1 MAKNPTKDKYSSI
14 PRTGLRYPKV
24 IHTPPGTQSYY
35 DPHEETIYAAAGENP
50 SVMQHEMFHH
60 WQNLNRGL
68 QVGPVRD
75 VPITAKNP
83 GEYYNRRQA
92 DIQDASNKFLKKN
105 PSFVNIPFNL
115 LYNKEVEP
123 SMYYYPEYAEG
134 EAEEYENYV
143 QRGGQSIFPEYAK
156 GGPVYNWIPPNYP
169 RVGARNEQ
177 GGWLEKY
184 ANGGTIEDQKIPTPT
199 TPSYYPDY
207 PDRTLTNYQMG
218 TPKAPMYAAGSTVW
232 TKQTTPTWVA
242 GTPTP
247 TATQNFR
254 NDRSLN
260 TDRYRIGDVVPTGM
274 DYKSPAAGTYDYSKD
289 IQPYHTMRLH
299 APTTTKMAR
308 NGGAITNKYKKRVG
322 IPYAINPGI
331 SDAGMY
337 VGPTTQRG
345 ITFADGGDVPP
356 YITSD
361 PKEFAER
368 KQAYNDSLNLY
379 NYSILQAKNYFN
391 EPNPNKYSRYNKREA
406 VERMN
411 SDRSIYN
418 SLSNSSSD
426 IYGNKVSDLQKRTN
440 YLPIGQRYLGE
451 GSNYIF
457 EKPVQK
463 VIFNPEIA
471 KMPMRGI
478 PPLNV
483 NVKADV
489 KGRPTYRNWNTGE
502 LMYDIP
508 EHLKIGSNWRSPEKK
523 ADGGDIPPFYVS
535 NPNDPRL
542 KSYNDSLDLFKSY
555 GTAMNKLKK
564 DLKAEGRSL
573 KHIDIIPFKTSPY
586 VDDYKDDKI
595 LPIGFSR
602 DTEAVDFP
610 EYIWSTPIYK
620 KPVQPIIYQ
629 PKPDTPTPDTST
641 RPTYSKVPLMPMR
654 GMPST
659 SIKEAVPQ
667 KVTVPKT
674 KLLPP
679 QYMDTR
685 GEWSSTPQVPPGY
698 TPEQLLKMG
707 YRAPQKKANGGWL
720 DSYEEGGEVDLNKPY
735 LNPATVQSVLAK
747 ANQPVTTTTGRVIST
762 PASRE
767 KERREKVIAK
777 NPSKYSIE
785 DYKQGIKEPGLENGI
800 LQDPIA
806 LAAALTAGEVT
817 LGAIALSQVPRMFL
831 GNLAS
836 EATAGLTDVG
846 KYLTRNTALKNAY
859 KINPFA
865 LNLEKKLA
873 NENVMI
879 RGLGEEGL
887 KDALN
892 SKLLKSPDLNDPN
905 IYWTDKFNVANNY
918 AGYEGNKTFATYPKT
933 EPVFSDRYAGD
944 MSAMN
949 EWIQKSSYLP
959 TDKANFYKQHWLKGY
974 KEVNTPTQLPGSP
987 NAQQA
992 GFIDLKGAFQKYP
1005 KGPLTQEE
1013 IIAYKNS
1020 PQYKQVTEEHSNL
1033 VNKYGD
1039 SWQLPNYMEDA
1050 LQQSIATGNR
1060 RRVNP
1065 TLYGGRNWGATDY
1078 IIAGLAG
1085 TAYPGYLGITGL
1097 AFSPPAVKNKVL
1109 NSAGITSTPGVLS
1122 SKDTTINITNRPMD
1136 FAKVNETADG
1146 QVIIGGEF
1154 IEGNN
1159 NTVRKAKDWLTAT
1172 DTYSDK
1178 EYSSKDIQSFYG
1190 IENGKFKVGKASEFK
1205 PNTEIVPRRFGATNI
1220 SQAILN
1226 EGAMRLLDKEGN
1238 PIYQN
1243 TPNTGKFILYS
1254 PSTKESEFNYINTG
1268 KSGVDK
1274 INKFLKKNKDA
1285 QYIHLDNGR
1294 YEFYGLNPEGLSG
1307 QDFRDYYQQD
1317 LEREGNPGYNMIIK
1331 KNGGMIT
1338 SPAAI
1343 GVGALQQSNQKK
1355 NGGWLDNL

>member
-184 ANGGTIEDQKIPTPT
+184 ANGGDTNNSVRESTNVVLPVKQTLVNPNNPVEVANSLLKQYNVKVDSTGNILKDIGLPSAAYYNPITRTINYKNPNYLNVSPEENKELQVMRYIGMVADELPHAIQADSLGVLPFLGKIAYEGIKDPTNERYRTKGTLEHHAHKILQPTLANKVYNHTPFSSMIQKMKKSAVNKKANGGTIEDQRIPTPT

-218 TPKAPMYAAGSTVW
+218 TLKAPMYAAGSTVW

-308 NGGAITNKYKKRVG
+308 NGGQVTEEYKKRAG

-345 ITFADGGDVPP
+345 ITFADGGDVLP

-629 PKPDTPTPDTST
+629 PKPDTPT

-707 YRAPQKKANGGWL
+707 YRAPQKKADGGWL

-735 LNPATVQSVLAK
+735 LNPAMVQAVLAK

-785 DYKQGIKEPGLENGI
+785 DYKQGIKEPGLE
-800 LQDPIA
+800 DA
-806 LAAALTAGEVT
+806 T
-817 LGAIALSQVPRMFL
+817 LEAIDALSMLSGAGYLGKKGVELGVKEIGKGVKNLIYKGVDPMFYNPTEKIKSFVPNIL
-831 GNLAS
+831 GTEKDKIKRVEKIIRDSGITGSYRKAHNRLDAWRVGLGLPQKYNTFKKTGENTFAINPEFFRLEPNVQQSIIAHVKAFNLKDKYLNNVITP
-836 EATAGLTDVG
+836 EQYEKGLVNINKKMHNRLGDTFYG
-846 KYLTRNTALKNAY
+846 KYVKEEN
-859 KINPFA
+859 IPFQPKA
-865 LNLEKKLA
+865 IVERK
-873 NENVMI
+873 
-879 RGLGEEGL
+879 G
-887 KDALN
+887 
-892 SKLLKSPDLNDPN
+892 
-905 IYWTDKFNVANNY
+905 DK
-918 AGYEGNKTFATYPKT
+918 G
-933 EPVFSDRYAGD
+933 FSMYDQDRYAGVMGGFRWD
-944 MSAMN
+944 VEDLPDNKMKLIARDTWDLHPFDKRGVTKFSDLTSL
-949 EWIQKSSYLP
+949 ERQKKLNKGYIPALKNVEMLRLVGGKP
-959 TDKANFYKQHWLKGY
+959 YNIENTFIVDKYKQ
-974 KEVNTPTQLPGSP
+974 
-987 NAQQA
+987 
-992 GFIDLKGAFQKYP
+992 
-1005 KGPLTQEE
+1005 
-1013 IIAYKNS
+1013 
-1020 PQYKQVTEEHSNL
+1020 
-1033 VNKYGD
+1033 
-1039 SWQLPNYMEDA
+1039 
-1050 LQQSIATGNR
+1050 
-1060 RRVNP
+1060 
-1065 TLYGGRNWGATDY
+1065 
-1078 IIAGLAG
+1078 
-1085 TAYPGYLGITGL
+1085 
-1097 AFSPPAVKNKVL
+1097 
-1109 NSAGITSTPGVLS
+1109 
-1122 SKDTTINITNRPMD
+1122 
-1136 FAKVNETADG
+1136 
-1146 QVIIGGEF
+1146 
-1154 IEGNN
+1154 
-1159 NTVRKAKDWLTAT
+1159 
-1172 DTYSDK
+1172 
-1178 EYSSKDIQSFYG
+1178 
-1190 IENGKFKVGKASEFK
+1190 
-1205 PNTEIVPRRFGATNI
+1205 
-1220 SQAILN
+1220 
-1226 EGAMRLLDKEGN
+1226 
-1238 PIYQN
+1238 
-1243 TPNTGKFILYS
+1243 
-1254 PSTKESEFNYINTG
+1254 
-1268 KSGVDK
+1268 
-1274 INKFLKKNKDA
+1274 
-1285 QYIHLDNGR
+1285 
-1294 YEFYGLNPEGLSG
+1294 
-1307 QDFRDYYQQD
+1307 
-1317 LEREGNPGYNMIIK
+1317 
-1331 KNGGMIT
+1331 
-1338 SPAAI
+1338 
-1343 GVGALQQSNQKK
+1343 
-1355 NGGWLDNL
+1355 GGWLDNL

>member
-35 DPHEETIYAAAGENP
+35 DPHEETIYAAAGEDP

-60 WQNLNRGL
+60 WQNLNRDL
-68 QVGPVRD
+68 QVGPVRN

-143 QRGGQSIFPEYAK
+143 QRGGQSVFPEYAK

-184 ANGGTIEDQKIPTPT
+184 ANGGKVGKYARKGETYNEKRATELGYTPDAIGHLPSVDYETSNWLKSAQHPTAWKEHLYGYLLNPAVSTGYNLGFDFGGYFGKNQLKYYPKKEDGGDTNDSVRESTNVVLPVKQTLVNPNNPVEVANSLLKQYNVKVDSTGNILKDIGLPSAAYYNPITRTINYKNPNYLNVSPEENKELQVMRYIGMVADELPHAIQADSLGVLPFLGKIAYEGIKDPTNERYRTKGTLEHHAHKILQPTLANKVYNYTPFSSMIQKMKESAVNKKANGSTIEDQRIPTPT

-218 TPKAPMYAAGSTVW
+218 TPKVPMYAAGSTVW

-299 APTTTKMAR
+299 APSTTKMAR
-308 NGGAITNKYKKRVG
+308 NGGQVTEEYKKRAG

-331 SDAGMY
+331 TDAGMY

-345 ITFADGGDVPP
+345 ITFGNGGDVPP
-356 YITSD
+356 
-361 PKEFAER
+361 
-368 KQAYNDSLNLY
+368 L
-379 NYSILQAKNYFN
+379 
-391 EPNPNKYSRYNKREA
+391 
-406 VERMN
+406 
-411 SDRSIYN
+411 
-418 SLSNSSSD
+418 
-426 IYGNKVSDLQKRTN
+426 
-440 YLPIGQRYLGE
+440 
-451 GSNYIF
+451 
-457 EKPVQK
+457 
-463 VIFNPEIA
+463 
-471 KMPMRGI
+471 
-478 PPLNV
+478 
-483 NVKADV
+483 
-489 KGRPTYRNWNTGE
+489 
-502 LMYDIP
+502 
-508 EHLKIGSNWRSPEKK
+508 
-523 ADGGDIPPFYVS
+523 YVS
-535 NPNDPRL
+535 NPNDPGL
-542 KSYNDSLDLFKSY
+542 KLYNDSLALFKSY

-654 GMPST
+654 GMPSVNT
-659 SIKEAVPQ
+659 EKAVPQ

-674 KLLPP
+674 NLLPP

-735 LNPATVQSVLAK
+735 LNPATVQTVLAK

-777 NPSKYSIE
+777 NPSKYSVE
-785 DYKQGIKEPGLENGI
+785 DYKQGIKEPGADNSVLS
-800 LQDPIA
+800 DPIA
-806 LAAALTAGEVT
+806 MAAALTAGGVG
-817 LGAIALSQVPRMFL
+817 LGAYGLTQVPRMFAS
-831 GNLAS
+831 NLAS
-836 EATAGLTDVG
+836 EATAGLTDVRKLFTKRLPFKSEIDWAKWNKELPENKALMQEYNAIEKRTKADGTWMKYNDGTPFTGTPEQFVQMKSKNVRNFAGGSNQAEELYKNPIYRGTQVFDPSLGSSLRGDAEDYILFGTDNSSVAERYATNVGWNLNAEYQDLG
-846 KYLTRNTALKNAY
+846 KRVPFFHPDKSIINKYTGLKKDTNPGVFQFAVKTTQPKLISEGMKNRWFNVENSDVLNWLKRKNLEDY
-859 KINPFA
+859 NLSRQLREDAIPDKVKTDDIASYMIEKKIPVGEVNNVFDGVDYFGNPTLSKKVTMINPQ
-865 LNLEKKLA
+865 LA
-873 NENVMI
+873 VI
-879 RGLGEEGL
+879 
-887 KDALN
+887 
-892 SKLLKSPDLNDPN
+892 KSLMYNNGMFDVTNPN
-905 IYWTDKFNVANNY
+905 IY
-918 AGYEGNKTFATYPKT
+918 
-933 EPVFSDRYAGD
+933 
-944 MSAMN
+944 
-949 EWIQKSSYLP
+949 KSLIP
-959 TDKANFYKQHWLKGY
+959 GAIGLKALQESLQQPEKK
-974 KEVNTPTQLPGSP
+974 
-987 NAQQA
+987 AQ
-992 GFIDLKGAFQKYP
+992 G
-1005 KGPLTQEE
+1005 GP
-1013 IIAYKNS
+1013 IYNW
-1020 PQYKQVTEEHSNL
+1020 V
-1033 VNKYGD
+1033 
-1039 SWQLPNYMEDA
+1039 PNYPRVGVK
-1050 LQQSIATGNR
+1050 QYNKKQS
-1060 RRVNP
+1060 
-1065 TLYGGRNWGATDY
+1065 
-1078 IIAGLAG
+1078 
-1085 TAYPGYLGITGL
+1085 
-1097 AFSPPAVKNKVL
+1097 
-1109 NSAGITSTPGVLS
+1109 
-1122 SKDTTINITNRPMD
+1122 
-1136 FAKVNETADG
+1136 
-1146 QVIIGGEF
+1146 
-1154 IEGNN
+1154 
-1159 NTVRKAKDWLTAT
+1159 
-1172 DTYSDK
+1172 
-1178 EYSSKDIQSFYG
+1178 
-1190 IENGKFKVGKASEFK
+1190 
-1205 PNTEIVPRRFGATNI
+1205 
-1220 SQAILN
+1220 
-1226 EGAMRLLDKEGN
+1226 
-1238 PIYQN
+1238 
-1243 TPNTGKFILYS
+1243 
-1254 PSTKESEFNYINTG
+1254 
-1268 KSGVDK
+1268 
-1274 INKFLKKNKDA
+1274 
-1285 QYIHLDNGR
+1285 
-1294 YEFYGLNPEGLSG
+1294 
-1307 QDFRDYYQQD
+1307 
-1317 LEREGNPGYNMIIK
+1317 
-1331 KNGGMIT
+1331 
-1338 SPAAI
+1338 
-1343 GVGALQQSNQKK
+1343 
-1355 NGGWLDNL
+1355 GGWLDNL